1 MFHHRIVSGV
11 MLACAALA
19 VQAQEVTDTTPP
31 QNAQLQRQEIARGEP
46 ARWSQGDVTSADRAR
61 TLRKEIGAALAEAKQ
76 GCQKGPASERSACL
90 KEAQQTYHDDMAKV
104 PQLVAAK

>member
-1 MFHHRIVSGV
+1 MVHHRIVTGV

-19 VQAQEVTDTTPP
+19 AQAQEVTDTTPP
-31 QNAQLQRQEIARGEP
+31 QNAALQRQEIARGEP
-46 ARWSQGDVTSADRAR
+46 ARWTQGDVTTADRAR

-76 GCQKGPASERSACL
+76 GCQKGPASERGACMQ
-90 KEAQQTYHDDMAKV
+90 EAQRIYQQDMAKV